1 MMKKLIVGILIL
13 SLLVL
18 GGCASQSSGYATGAA
33 GQDTYG
39 GGCGVGMP
47 AETVPEIAA
56 QAASTEG
63 SGF

>member
-1 MMKKLIVGILIL
+1 MKKLIVGILIL

-18 GGCASQSSGYATGAA
+18 GGCASQSSGYATGPA

-47 AETVPEIAA
+47 ADAVDETAA
-56 QAASTEG
+56 QAANTEG